1 MSGPNMRL
9 AALRRFAITI
19 TILNLLGRTIL
30 GFENSWAQM
39 FVAILTA
46 YFTELIL
53 EVVDSLAKKKTPRF
67 MGSGITNFIN
77 FLLPA
82 HISGMAVS
90 MLLYSGD
97 LLLPFAFAAA
107 VSIASKALLTVKV
120 NNAERHF
127 LNPSNTGV
135 ALTVLLFPMLAPI
148 MPWQFTERLSSHWS
162 SAFAVIVIVLGTY
175 MNWYY
180 AKRMPLVLA
189 WVLAFAIQGM
199 LRCVINGIP
208 LIVGL
213 VPITGVSFLLFT
225 FYMIT
230 DPGAT
235 PSDKREQVIFGAT
248 TAAVYCLLVLAH
260 IGFAFFYALFI
271 VSLCRGI
278 FLYLRQMRLSASP
291 SFSSS

>member
-1 MSGPNMRL
+1 MKKPLNMRL
-9 AALRRFAITI
+9 AALRRFAVTI
-19 TILNLLGRTIL
+19 TVLNVLGRTIL

-39 FVAILTA
+39 FVALGAA
-46 YFTELIL
+46 YFAEIIL
-53 EVVDSLAKKKTPRF
+53 EIVDAWANKKAPRF
-67 MGSGITNFIN
+67 TEKGVTNFID

-90 MLLYSGD
+90 MLLYCGD
-97 LLLPFAFAAA
+97 LLLPFAFASA
-107 VSIASKALLTVKV
+107 VAIASKALLTVKV

-127 LNPSNTGV
+127 LNPSNTGIAV
-135 ALTVLLFPMLAPI
+135 TVFLFPALAPI
-148 MPWQFTERLSSHWS
+148 MPWQFTEGLSSQWS

-189 WVLAFAIQGM
+189 WVAAFAIQGV
-199 LRCVINGIP
+199 LRCLVNGLP

-213 VPITGVSFLLFT
+213 IPITGVSFLLFT

-235 PSDKREQVIFGAT
+235 PSDKREQVVFGVT

-260 IGFAFFYALFI
+260 IGFAFFYALFL
-271 VSLCRGI
+271 VSFCRGVL
-278 FLYLRQMRLSASP
+278 LYFREARLTP
-291 SFSSS
+291 TPTKV

>member
-19 TILNLLGRTIL
+19 TVLNLLGRTVL

-39 FVAILTA
+39 FVALLAAYLT
-46 YFTELIL
+46 EIIL
-53 EVVDSLAKKKTPRF
+53 EIVDATANRKSPRF
-67 MGSGITNFIN
+67 TGGGVTNFID

-90 MLLYSGD
+90 MLLYCGD
-97 LLLPFAFAAA
+97 LLLPFAFASA
-107 VSIASKALLTVKV
+107 VAIASKALLTVKV
-120 NNAERHF
+120 NHAERHF
-127 LNPSNTGV
+127 LNPSNTGI
-135 ALTVLLFPMLAPI
+135 ALTVLLFPALAPI
-148 MPWQFTERLSSHWS
+148 MPWQFTESLSSHWS
-162 SAFAVIVIVLGTY
+162 SAFAAVVVVLGTY

-180 AKRMPLVLA
+180 AKRMPLVLG
-189 WVLAFAIQGM
+189 WVLAFAVQGVI
-199 LRCVINGIP
+199 RCFINGIP

-235 PSDKREQVIFGAT
+235 PSDKREQVIFGAA

-271 VSLCRGI
+271 VSCGRG
-278 FLYLRQMRLSASP
+278 LVLQLRQIRSSATASLT
-291 SFSSS
+291 SS

>member
-1 MSGPNMRL
+1 
-9 AALRRFAITI
+9 
-19 TILNLLGRTIL
+19 
-30 GFENSWAQM
+30 
-39 FVAILTA
+39 
-46 YFTELIL
+46 
-53 EVVDSLAKKKTPRF
+53 
-67 MGSGITNFIN
+67 
-77 FLLPA
+77 
-82 HISGMAVS
+82 

-107 VSIASKALLTVKV
+107 LSIASKALLTVKV

-135 ALTVLLFPMLAPI
+135 AVTVLLFPMLAPI
-148 MPWQFTERLSSHWS
+148 MPWQFTEGLSSHWS

-175 MNWYY
+175 MNWHY
-180 AKRMPLVLA
+180 AKRMPLVFA
-189 WVLAFAIQGM
+189 WVLAFAVQG
-199 LRCVINGIP
+199 LVRCLINGIP

-213 VPITGVSFLLFT
+213 IPITGVSFLLFT

-235 PSDKREQVIFGAT
+235 PSDKREQVVFGGS

-271 VSLCRGI
+271 VSLCRGL
-278 FLYLRQMRLSASP
+278 FLHLKAARLSFQPATQP
-291 SFSSS
+291 KV

>member
-9 AALRRFAITI
+9 AALRRFAVTI
-19 TILNLLGRTIL
+19 TVLNLLGRTIL

-39 FVAILTA
+39 FVALLTA
-46 YFTELIL
+46 YFTEIIL
-53 EVVDSLAKKKTPRF
+53 EIVDAVANKKVTRF
-67 MGSGITNFIN
+67 TAGGVTNFID

-90 MLLYSGD
+90 MLLYCGD
-97 LLLPFAFAAA
+97 LLLPFAFASVVA
-107 VSIASKALLTVKV
+107 IASKALLTVTV
-120 NNAERHF
+120 NNSERHF
-127 LNPSNTGV
+127 LNPSNTGI
-135 ALTVLLFPMLAPI
+135 ALTVLLFPALAPI
-148 MPWQFTERLSSHWS
+148 MPWQFTESLSSNWS

-175 MNWYY
+175 MNSYY
-180 AKRMPLVLA
+180 AKRMPLVLS
-189 WVLAFAIQGM
+189 WVLAFAIQGVF
-199 LRCVINGIP
+199 RCLINGIP

-235 PSDKREQVIFGAT
+235 PSDKREQVIFGVS
-248 TAAVYCLLVLAH
+248 TAGVYCLLVLAH

-271 VSLCRGI
+271 VSFGRGL
-278 FLYLRQMRLSASP
+278 FLHLRQMRLSTST
-291 SFSSS
+291 SLTTS

>member
-19 TILNLLGRTIL
+19 TVLNLLGRSIL

-39 FVAILTA
+39 FVALLMA
-46 YFTELIL
+46 YFTEIVL
-53 EVVDSLAKKKTPRF
+53 EMVDAVAHKKAPRF
-67 MGSGITNFIN
+67 TGGGVTNFID

-90 MLLYSGD
+90 MLLYCGD
-97 LLLPFAFAAA
+97 LLLPFAFASA
-107 VSIASKALLTVKV
+107 VAIASKALLTVKI
-120 NNAERHF
+120 NNSERHF
-127 LNPSNTGV
+127 LNPSNSGI
-135 ALTVLLFPMLAPI
+135 ALTVLLFPTIAPI
-148 MPWQFTERLSSHWS
+148 MPWQFTENLSSNWGS
-162 SAFAVIVIVLGTY
+162 VFAVIVIVLGTY

-189 WVLAFAIQGM
+189 WVAAFAIQGVI
-199 LRCVINGIP
+199 RCLIHGLP
-208 LIVGL
+208 LVVGV

-235 PSDKREQVIFGAT
+235 PSDRREQVIFGAT

-271 VSLCRGI
+271 VSFCRGL
-278 FLYLRQMRLSASP
+278 FLYLRETRLSAEAPLTTS
-291 SFSSS
+291 